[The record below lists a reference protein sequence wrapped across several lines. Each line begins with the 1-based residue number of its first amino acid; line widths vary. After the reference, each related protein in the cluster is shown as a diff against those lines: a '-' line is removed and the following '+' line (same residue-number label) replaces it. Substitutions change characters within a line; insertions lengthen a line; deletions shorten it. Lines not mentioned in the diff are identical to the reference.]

1 MLDFC
6 TILWMPQ
13 NLHLPGND
21 LLRVKTVSSVRRLEN
36 TTGLLLVGNIYS
48 AFIRNTNSKA
58 SSAEMTHLSLV
69 PACIF
74 INFFVESK
82 GTRLPCGDKRIT
94 DFQSGIK

>member
-6 TILWMPQ
+6 TVLWMPQ

-21 LLRVKTVSSVRRLEN
+21 LLQVKTVSAVRKLEN
-36 TTGLLLVGNIYS
+36 ITGFLLVGNIYS
-48 AFIRNTNSKA
+48 AFIRNSSSKA

-74 INFFVESK
+74 INFYVESK
-82 GTRLPCGDKRIT
+82 GTR
-94 DFQSGIK
+94 